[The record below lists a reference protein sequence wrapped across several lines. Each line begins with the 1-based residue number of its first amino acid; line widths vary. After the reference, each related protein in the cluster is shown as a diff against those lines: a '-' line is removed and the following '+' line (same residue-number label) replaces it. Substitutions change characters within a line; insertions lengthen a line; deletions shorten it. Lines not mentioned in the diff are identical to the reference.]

1 MKVDRFVGGSLNTS
15 PNRVKTLKAVLS
27 DSHLIKSRAENAK
40 QRFSSKNI
48 HRSELNESL
57 NSTYKPKRNV
67 VIPPKLNT
75 KSLPLKVTSEENK
88 QPAIMKVQE
97 RSNSTDSIDTT
108 DKMLSNPD
116 TIKKSKQSLSDLN
129 LAKCSMT
136 DVVEEKKEIHKQMY
150 QKHKNELKVIFIQ
163 LLYIS

>member
-40 QRFSSKNI
+40 QRHSPKNI
-48 HRSELNESL
+48 HWSELDECL

-67 VIPPKLNT
+67 VIQPKLNT
-75 KSLPLKVTSEENK
+75 KSLPLKVTREENK
-88 QPAIMKVQE
+88 QPAIMKVHE
-97 RSNSTDSIDTT
+97 CSNSTDTIDTT
-108 DKMLSNPD
+108 DKILSNPD
-116 TIKKSKQSLSDLN
+116 TIQNSQKSISDLDI
-129 LAKCSMT
+129 AKSSMI
-136 DVVEEKKEIHKQMY
+136 DVAEEKKEIHKQMY